1 MRHLGIPVLL
11 VHESYLEIWGCTK
24 RRIILPSWGK
34 RWRCH
39 WKHHRKR
46 KLCLADLGRGQM
58 DEQSGRG
65 DNTNKDIG
73 ARTVCWRME
82 SSNCIGKMDELEN
95 VGWDHILRNLFIL
108 IFWPCHMACWI
119 LVLQRRIE
127 LVLPALEVWHLNHQT
142 TREVWE
148 IFYVMKKTVEYGGSR
163 GYLSGRA
170 VRSYLSHWNEE
181 GRLNGRK
188 PDHSKKPGGSYC
200 NNPGMK

>member
-1 MRHLGIPVLL
+1 
-11 VHESYLEIWGCTK
+11 
-24 RRIILPSWGK
+24 
-34 RWRCH
+34 
-39 WKHHRKR
+39 
-46 KLCLADLGRGQM
+46 M

-127 LVLPALEVWHLNHQT
+127 LVLPALEV
-142 TREVWE
+142 
-148 IFYVMKKTVEYGGSR
+148 
-163 GYLSGRA
+163 
-170 VRSYLSHWNEE
+170 
-181 GRLNGRK
+181 
-188 PDHSKKPGGSYC
+188 
-200 NNPGMK
+200 